1 MEIKSTPLKDCFVI
15 HNDLHGD
22 DRGYFMEA
30 FNRTRFKKF
39 DLDFS
44 VEQINIAQSKKNV
57 FRGLHFQLDPFAQTK
72 IVLVL
77 FTFIFFGANIS
88 ISNIKTSSY
97 SSHFSSNI

>member
-1 MEIKSTPLKDCFVI
+1 MEIKPTPLKDCYVI
-15 HNDLHGD
+15 HHDLHGD

-30 FNRTRFKKF
+30 FNRIRFKKF
-39 DLDFS
+39 ELDFS

-77 FTFIFFGANIS
+77 SGAVIDLVVDLR
-88 ISNIKTSSY
+88 KTSETY
-97 SSHFSSNI
+97 LKYKKKN